1 MSILAQKTVTLVT
14 GGNGGIGFALV
25 AALLTNPSN
34 HVLLGSRSIEKGQKA
49 IADLEFLKP
58 LGTVELL
65 QVDVSSEESINAAAK
80 QVKSKH
86 GKLDA
91 LVNNA
96 AIAIPPGSL
105 AEQMA
110 ICFQTNATGPLLMVE
125 AFTPMLLK
133 SDQTPRIINVSTG
146 QGSITKRLD
155 PTAPGY
161 KIKGIQYR
169 ASKTALNM
177 VTASQVAELGEQGVK
192 VFAYDPGFTQ
202 SSLGPHNKAEFG
214 AKPASEAAAPIIK
227 VLNGERDSEHA
238 CFLHATGQF
247 PW

>member
-1 MSILAQKTVTLVT
+1 
-14 GGNGGIGFALV
+14 
-25 AALLTNPSN
+25 
-34 HVLLGSRSIEKGQKA
+34 
-49 IADLEFLKP
+49 
-58 LGTVELL
+58 
-65 QVDVSSEESINAAAK
+65 
-80 QVKSKH
+80 
-86 GKLDA
+86 
-91 LVNNA
+91 
-96 AIAIPPGSL
+96 
-105 AEQMA
+105 
-110 ICFQTNATGPLLMVE
+110 MVE

-169 ASKTALNM
+169 AT
-177 VTASQVAELGEQGVK
+177 SQVAELGEQGVK